1 MLWLLWYVHVCTMIF
16 CANTW
21 QNADTRVNK
30 KVTEADRSS
39 ESPLVAIARDVTR
52 KLLPKV
58 KETKKGSDTLESL
71 SCQMGVS
78 ENRLNPIVPNGFA
91 DHYPY
96 EKWLFHWEY

>member
-1 MLWLLWYVHVCTMIF
+1 MYMNVLCTMIF

-39 ESPLVAIARDVTR
+39 ESPLVAIARDVMTR

-58 KETKKGSDTLESL
+58 ETKKGSDT
-71 SCQMGVS
+71 
-78 ENRLNPIVPNGFA
+78 RVP
-91 DHYPY
+91 
-96 EKWLFHWEY
+96 